1 MIVYRAPWGSVL
13 LSAGFNCTIALLGSK
28 FNRAPSGARSG
39 VCYIPALGRMATKL
53 VSKCGLTLARS
64 SALARWPWLV
74 HAFSTRVGG
83 QSRGACRGLNLGFVE
98 SDTRKNVEQNRS
110 SFFEALGAPSFAL
123 ADLKQTH
130 STHIFH
136 IVRGDAGEVRYIP
149 AGSSEPLP
157 SGGKAP
163 SGDALVTS
171 QSGMLLSIRTA
182 DCHPILLVDSRQRVI
197 AAVHAG
203 WRGTLARIAEK
214 TVGVMRAA
222 FGSNP
227 GNLTAAI
234 GPGIQACCY
243 AVGEE
248 VVAAFHG
255 RFERSE
261 QFFKP
266 VPVDQEAAALAAKYP
281 NVFLSPF
288 PPGHAPMAQAAAH
301 LDIGAALRHQLVDAG
316 LTPSMIHT
324 SNLCTAC
331 RTDLF
336 FSHRKE
342 GSRTGRM

>member
-1 MIVYRAPWGSVL
+1 
-13 LSAGFNCTIALLGSK
+13 
-28 FNRAPSGARSG
+28 
-39 VCYIPALGRMATKL
+39 MATKL
-53 VSKCGLTLARS
+53 VSKCGLTWVES
-64 SALARWPWLV
+64 VALTRIPWLL

-83 QSRGACRGLNLGFVE
+83 KSRGACRGLNLGFVE
-98 SDTRKNVEQNRS
+98 SDIRKNVTQNRAD
-110 SFFEALGAPSFAL
+110 FFKALGATTFAL

-136 IVRGDAGEVRYIP
+136 VVRDDAAQTRFIP
-149 AGSSEPLP
+149 AGGAAPLSSE
-157 SGGKAP
+157 GKAP
-163 SGDALVTS
+163 SGDALVTN
-171 QSGMLLSIRTA
+171 QAGILLSIRTA

-214 TVGVMRAA
+214 TVGVMLAM

-227 GNLTAAI
+227 RDITAAI

-243 AVGEE
+243 GVGEE

-255 RFERSE
+255 RFGQSE
-261 QFFKP
+261 HFFKP

-288 PPGHAPMAQAAAH
+288 PPGHAPAAQAAAH
-301 LDIGAALRHQLVDAG
+301 LDIAAALREQLLAAG
-316 LTPSMIHT
+316 LAPAKIHA
-324 SNLCTAC
+324 SDLCTAC

-342 GSRTGRM
+342 GSRTGRMMAVIGMKPGIRA

>member
-1 MIVYRAPWGSVL
+1 
-13 LSAGFNCTIALLGSK
+13 
-28 FNRAPSGARSG
+28 
-39 VCYIPALGRMATKL
+39 MATKL
-53 VSKCGLTLARS
+53 VSKRGLTWAES
-64 SALARWPWLV
+64 GALARFPWML

-83 QSRGACRGLNLGFVE
+83 ASRGACRGLNLGFVA

-110 SFFEALGAPSFAL
+110 NFFEALGAASFAL
-123 ADLKQTH
+123 ADLKQAH

-136 IVRGDAGEVRYIP
+136 VVRGDSRKVEFIP
-149 AGSSEPLP
+149 AGGAAPLQ
-157 SGGKAP
+157 SKGKAP
-163 SGDALVTS
+163 AGDAMVTS
-171 QSGMLLSIRTA
+171 QAGILLSIRTA
-182 DCHPILLVDSRQRVI
+182 DCHPMLLVDSRQRAI

-203 WRGTLARIAEK
+203 WRGTLARVAEK

-222 FGSNP
+222 FGSDP
-227 GNLTAAI
+227 RHITAAI

-255 RFERSE
+255 RFGQSER
-261 QFFKP
+261 FFKP

-288 PPGHAPMAQAAAH
+288 PPGHAPLAQAAAH
-301 LDIGAALRHQLVDAG
+301 LDIAAALREQLLEAG
-316 LTPSMIHT
+316 LAPARIHA
-324 SNLCTAC
+324 SDLCTAC

-342 GSRTGRM
+342 GPRTGRMMAVVGMKPGIRD